1 MTLPSTRLQIT
12 PQAPGQ
18 LALSGIIDE
27 TSPLASLPGYAHHG
41 LLRMDLRGVSFINSL
56 GVRDWIRLLQQLRGA
71 AIQLEL
77 VAVSEALIHQFN
89 MIAAARGNA
98 TVKSFFAP
106 YACDRCGRDESVLL
120 DTTDHRSALEAGR
133 APSLPCS
140 ECGEPMAFNDFPERY
155 FSFLVEGE

>member
-1 MTLPSTRLQIT
+1 MSSLCGLRPRSATKAR
-12 PQAPGQ
+12 A
-18 LALSGIIDE
+18 ARMLSC
-27 TSPLASLPGYAHHG
+27 
-41 LLRMDLRGVSFINSL
+41 
-56 GVRDWIRLLQQLRGA
+56 
-71 AIQLEL
+71 
-77 VAVSEALIHQFN
+77 
-89 MIAAARGNA
+89 AAARGNA